1 MSQTTEGTGKEQLDE
16 TLKDTK
22 DATEAFW
29 DKLISD
35 DLWINIG
42 VVAVKIALILILT
55 ALFIKIGKLAIQNI
69 FKVRSRSPFKISQ
82 RREATLSKLLENV
95 LTYVVYFVAII
106 MILSALSVNITGLLA
121 GAGIVGLAVGFGA
134 QNLVRDVIT
143 GFFIIFEDQFSV
155 GDFIRVGSLEGNVEE
170 IGLRTTKIKNWTG
183 ELHIIPNGN
192 IAEVTN
198 FSIHNSIAVVDVSIA
213 YEENIEEAERVISE
227 LLQTMPQKYEDLVTP
242 PDLLGVQTL
251 GASDVVMRIVAECA
265 PMQHWAMARNIRKDV
280 KLVLDKHGIEIPF
293 PRMVMYNRQ
302 EEENIEN
309 NMKQLD
315 SE

>member
-1 MSQTTEGTGKEQLDE
+1 MSQTKNN
-16 TLKDTK
+16 
-22 DATEAFW
+22 EAENPLEESADQAKQVTQEFW

-35 DLWINIG
+35 DLWIEIG
-42 VVAVKIALILILT
+42 LASVKIILILLLT
-55 ALFIKIGKLAIQNI
+55 AVVLKVGRTVIRNI
-69 FKVRSRSPFKISQ
+69 FRVRSRSPFKITE

-95 LTYVVYFVAII
+95 LTYVVYFIAITMVLTNLGVEI
-106 MILSALSVNITGLLA
+106 GALLA

-134 QNLVRDVIT
+134 QNLVRDIIT

-155 GDFIRVGSLEGNVEE
+155 GDFIRVGTLEGNVEE

-227 LLQTMPQKYEDLVTP
+227 LLQTMPQKYEELVTP

-251 GASDVVMRIVAECA
+251 GASDVVMRIVAECT

-309 NMKQLD
+309 SVRQLD

>member
-1 MSQTTEGTGKEQLDE
+1 MSQTNNN
-16 TLKDTK
+16 
-22 DATEAFW
+22 EAENPLEESADQAKQVTQEFW

-35 DLWINIG
+35 DLWIEIG
-42 VVAVKIALILILT
+42 LASVKIILILLLT
-55 ALFIKIGKLAIQNI
+55 AVVLKVGRTVIRNI
-69 FKVRSRSPFKISQ
+69 FRVRSRSPFKITE

-95 LTYVVYFVAII
+95 LTYVVYFI
-106 MILSALSVNITGLLA
+106 SITMVLTNLGVEIGALLA

-134 QNLVRDVIT
+134 QNLVRDIIT

-155 GDFIRVGSLEGNVEE
+155 GDFIRVGALEGNVEE

-227 LLQTMPQKYEDLVTP
+227 LLQTMPQKYEELVTP

-251 GASDVVMRIVAECA
+251 GASDVVMRIVAECT

-302 EEENIEN
+302 EESIEN
-309 NMKQLD
+309 SVRQLD

>member
-1 MSQTTEGTGKEQLDE
+1 MSQTDNSNAENPLEDSADQA
-16 TLKDTK
+16 K
-22 DATEAFW
+22 DAAQDIW

-35 DLWINIG
+35 ELWVNIG
-42 VVAVKIALILILT
+42 VASVKIVLILLLT
-55 ALFIKIGKLAIQNI
+55 AVVIKIGKLAIQNI
-69 FKVRSRSPFKISQ
+69 FRVRSRSPFKISE

-106 MILSALSVNITGLLA
+106 MILSALTVNVTGLLA

-155 GDFIRVGSLEGNVEE
+155 GDFIRVGALEGNVEE

-227 LLQTMPQKYEDLVTP
+227 LLLTMPQKYEYLINP

-251 GASDVVMRIVAECA
+251 GASDVVMRIVAECT
-265 PMQHWAMARNIRKDV
+265 PMQHWGMARNIRKDV
-280 KLVLDKHGIEIPF
+280 KMALDKHGIEIPF

-302 EEENIEN
+302 EEDSLGKNI
-309 NMKQLD
+309 KQLD